1 MTTTQVRLHDG
12 IPSLY
17 LDDRRIPPIMAF
29 AASNLTGTFHQA
41 GIVLYTYGVPGNWWV
56 GPDQYD
62 FSAVDEWIK
71 EYVAHI
77 PNGFFM
83 PRVFPQVSAWWGE
96 SHPAEMSVL
105 LNIEDGRRL
114 EMLTSNP
121 KAPRYLGHEIVLD
134 GTNLHSFHSP
144 VWRQEAAR
152 AIAALVAHCEA
163 QPYADKVWGWHVCD
177 GLFGEWF
184 HWNEYSIDG
193 LADYSPAALADFRR
207 WLRATYQ
214 NDVGRLSQAWGRAAD
229 FDTVTIPSPQ
239 ERMRVS
245 HGEFYD
251 PVLDR
256 PTIDYTQ
263 CMSDATVDSII
274 ALCRAAKQAMPQPK
288 ITCVFYG
295 YQFGNHPRAQLNGH
309 YALRRLLDSPV
320 VDIHAS
326 PHTYSNR
333 GEGGY
338 HSAQAI
344 ADSIRRAGKLHIDEV
359 DCKTVWTPTSV
370 TWKRHIRQPVTVEAT
385 IEMMK
390 KDAAYAMAS
399 ATAYWWMDLTDEH
412 WFDAPEAVEPMRRLK
427 AIEEHLQTVPRHT
440 FGEVAFVV
448 SQRSMMFQAP
458 REGLQNAT
466 LNMFRNWH
474 LCRMGAPFE
483 QLTLDDLARPGVP
496 GYKLYILANQ
506 FHLSAQERALV
517 DRVIKRNGATALWI
531 YAPGYLD
538 DSSASVDNMRALTGI
553 QFGVSDVV
561 AELDVTISQFDHPIT
576 KGLPTGYTYGTRTHR
591 EQEMQPPRTEYIPT
605 TEIGPAFYADD
616 PQAQVL
622 GIAQS
627 TGKPGLVVRD
637 FGDWRSIYS
646 AAPLL
651 PWQLMRNIA
660 REAGVHLYDEQ
671 GDMVWANNAFL
682 VVYAQEAGRRE
693 IRLPAPMNVTDAYT
707 GERLGDDVVSLTLDM
722 GLWETRLL
730 YTSHGSSGIASSQS
744 VHESSRINAK

>member
-1 MTTTQVRLHDG
+1 
-12 IPSLY
+12 
-17 LDDRRIPPIMAF
+17 MAF
-29 AASNLTGTFHQA
+29 AAPTLTGTFYQA
-41 GIVLYTYGVPGNWWV
+41 GIELYTYGVPGDWWV

-62 FSAVDEWIK
+62 FRSIDEWVK
-71 EYVAHI
+71 GYVAHI
-77 PNGFFM
+77 PKGYFL
-83 PRVFPQVSAWWGE
+83 PRVFPQVAAWWGA
-96 SHPAEMSVL
+96 SHPDEMSVL
-105 LNIEDGRRL
+105 LDIQTGQPMEL
-114 EMLTSNP
+114 LTSNP
-121 KAPRYLGHEIVLD
+121 QAPRYLGHEIILD
-134 GTNLHSFHSP
+134 GLNLHSFHSAI
-144 VWRQEAAR
+144 WRHDAAR
-152 AIAALVAHCEA
+152 AIAALVAHCDA
-163 QPYADKVWGWHVCD
+163 QDYADQIWGWHVCD

-193 LADYSPAALADFRR
+193 LADYSPAAQADFRR
-207 WLRATYQ
+207 WLRLTYQ
-214 NDVGRLSQAWGRAAD
+214 NDPARLSQAWGRTTTFEEAC
-229 FDTVTIPSPQ
+229 IPAPQ

-263 CMSDATVDSII
+263 CMSDAAVDSIV
-274 ALCRAAKQAMPQPK
+274 ALCDAAKQAMPQPK

-309 YALRRLLDSPV
+309 YALRRLLDAPQ

-359 DCKTVWTPTSV
+359 DCKTVWTPASV
-370 TWKRHIRQPVTVEAT
+370 TWKRHIRQPQTVEST

-399 ATAYWWMDLTDEH
+399 ATSYWWMDLTDEH
-412 WFDAPEAVEPMRRLK
+412 WFDAPEAVDPMRRLRM
-427 AIEEHLQTVPRHT
+427 IEAHLQDVPRHS

-448 SQRSMMFQAP
+448 SQRSMMFQALH
-458 REGLQNAT
+458 EGLHNAA

-483 QLTLDDLARPGVP
+483 QLMLADLARPETP
-496 GYKLYILANQ
+496 AYKLYIMANQ
-506 FHLSAQERALV
+506 FHLSAEERALV
-517 DRVIKRNGATALWI
+517 EQVIKRNGATALWI
-531 YAPGYLD
+531 YAPGFLSD
-538 DSSASVDNMRALTGI
+538 TSASVENMQALTGI
-553 QFGVSDVV
+553 RFGMADLA
-561 AELDVTISQFDHPIT
+561 AELDVQISRFDHPLT
-576 KGLPTGYTYGTRTHR
+576 RDLPAGYAYGTRTHR
-591 EQEMQPPRTEYIPT
+591 EQEMHPPRTEYIPM
-605 TEIGPAFYADD
+605 TEVGPAFYADD
-616 PQAQVL
+616 PAAQVL

-627 TGKPGLVVRD
+627 TGKPGLVVKE
-637 FGDWRSIYS
+637 FAGWRSIYS

-682 VVYAQEAGRRE
+682 AVYSQEAGRRE

-707 GERLGDDVVSLTLDM
+707 GEWLGDGVVSLTLDM

-730 YTSHGSSGIASSQS
+730 YTSHGSPGVASSQS
-744 VHESSRINAK
+744 VHESSRINTK